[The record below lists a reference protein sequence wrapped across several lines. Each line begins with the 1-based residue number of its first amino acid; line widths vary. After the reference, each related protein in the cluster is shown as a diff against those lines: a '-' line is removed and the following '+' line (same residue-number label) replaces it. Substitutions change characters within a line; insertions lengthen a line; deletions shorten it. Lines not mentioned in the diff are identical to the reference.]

1 MGENFMHDNKSAI
14 DLVVAYREGDE
25 EGLEQLIR
33 QYLKPVYGFIYRHV
47 GNSADADDVTQEV
60 FVKMWRKLTSFD
72 INKNFKTWLFAIA
85 KNTAIDHLRKKKT
98 IPFSRFDTAE
108 GHNSLEET
116 LIDSSPLPSQV
127 LENEERAKE
136 LERAIKKLPNAYRA
150 VINFRYQDNLT
161 FREIAQRLNEP
172 LDTVKSRHRRALGA
186 LKKLLP

>member
-25 EGLEQLIR
+25 EALEQLIR
-33 QYLKPVYGFIYRHV
+33 QYLKPVYGFVYRYV
-47 GNSADADDVTQEV
+47 GNSADAEDVTQEV
-60 FVKMWRKLTSFD
+60 FVKMWRKLKLFD
-72 INKNFKTWLFAIA
+72 TNKNFKTWLFTIA
-85 KNTAIDHLRKKKT
+85 KNTAIDYLRKKKT
-98 IPFSRFDTAE
+98 IPFSHFDTAE
-108 GHNSLEET
+108 GRNFLEET
-116 LIDSSPLPSQV
+116 LIDSSPLPSEV
-127 LENEERAKE
+127 LDNAALAKE
-136 LERAIKKLPNAYRA
+136 IERAIKKLPNAYRA